1 MSNLIQV
8 AANVT
13 EALSEAIS
21 DTSIEQINNAVNQVN
36 SPGKY
41 TSDLVQL
48 ATNADG
54 SSTIAQKAVFGLQTL
69 LIGMG
74 IVFGILIL
82 LWIVL
87 EIFGF
92 IARKLTAK
100 SLATKAE
107 TAAIDDSSAEETPAE
122 PITEAAEEDEDE
134 SELIAVI
141 TAAIEAARSVEAAE
155 TGFAP
160 GEFRV
165 VSFKK
170 RAW

>member
-107 TAAIDDSSAEETPAE
+107 TAAIDDSSAEEAPVE
-122 PITEAAEEDEDE
+122 PIAEAAEEDE